1 MKPLILVITLIHLS
15 ACSFG
20 SNKDNCSLKNSV
32 NSDVGNSYD
41 VKVGKNISRFVDENR
56 IFLNYDQKEIINRYK
71 KLNSNYMVLKILD
84 KLPAEIGFADGTVV
98 NNVEENKHYMSNLDT
113 HINFK
118 TNYIFFKST
127 NYVPYDDKIF
137 NTIAKMLGDQIYVIN
152 GNKVDDKDLDKNIN
166 LFIKRLECSTSS
178 QEEVLEWNV
187 NDIRIILEASGNKNE
202 KLTSLFLQ
210 LILQRKRI
218 KNMRHQYISVLYL

>member
-1 MKPLILVITLIHLS
+1 MKSFILVIALIHLS

-84 KLPAEIGFADGTVV
+84 KLPAEIGFADGTVG
-98 NNVEENKHYMSNLDT
+98 NNIEENKHYMSNLDT

-127 NYVPYDDKIF
+127 NYVPYDGKIL

-166 LFIKRLECSTSS
+166 LFIKRLECNISS

-187 NDIRIILEASGNKNE
+187 NDIHIILEASGNKNE
-202 KLTSLFLQ
+202 KLTSLFFTAYFTKKTDKKYETS
-210 LILQRKRI
+210 I
-218 KNMRHQYISVLYL
+218 Y

>member
-1 MKPLILVITLIHLS
+1 MKSFILVIALIHLS

-20 SNKDNCSLKNSV
+20 SNKDNCSLKNSE

-41 VKVGKNISRFVDENR
+41 VKVGKNIYSFVDENR

-71 KLNSNYMVLKILD
+71 KLNSNYMVLKVLD
-84 KLPAEIGFADGTVV
+84 KLPAEIGFADGTVG

-118 TNYIFFKST
+118 TNYMFFKST

-202 KLTSLFLQ
+202 KLTSLFFTVYFTKKTDKKYETS
-210 LILQRKRI
+210 I
-218 KNMRHQYISVLYL
+218 Y